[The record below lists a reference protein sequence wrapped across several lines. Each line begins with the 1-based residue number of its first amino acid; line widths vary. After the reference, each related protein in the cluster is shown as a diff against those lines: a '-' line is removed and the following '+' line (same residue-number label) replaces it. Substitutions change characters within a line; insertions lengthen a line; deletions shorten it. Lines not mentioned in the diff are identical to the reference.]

1 MNASTATAD
10 TPLRQADCAFHAD
23 GRAGSPLLTSMYW
36 FKYTSVSRGSA
47 CPSRRFR
54 HEPSWTMW
62 AFDAKARV
70 CYHRKAVKGDITI
83 TRFSVQW

>member
-10 TPLRQADCAFHAD
+10 TPLRQAGCAFHAA

-36 FKYTSVSRGSA
+36 FEYTSVSRGSA
-47 CPSRRFR
+47 CPSRLASRRFR

-62 AFDAKARV
+62 ACDAKERT
-70 CYHRKAVKGDITI
+70 CYHRKAVVVHAPD
-83 TRFSVQW
+83 